1 MNEEL
6 LQAMLRI
13 KDGTATQA
21 DYQLYETS
29 LNGGKALASS
39 AYKNRQ
45 TPTTKYSDI
54 VEKISRGEATPQ
66 EISEYQTWA
75 ESENTKRGYINFDPV
90 FGGDVSGTIQ
100 NTDNTFSGG
109 QALVPTPV
117 RTPNSAVP
125 SWVTNPLGLL
135 DKEFPDEPFVPF
147 DPTKSEESDAMAFF
161 QAETQKLKDE
171 GKLVTPG
178 QNSSVNNT
186 FKTQPFLPYLYPGGS
201 DLSTELYSFGRA
213 IGAPKGAQGR
223 LATGIGAGGA
233 AALDIARNVMSGIG
247 YEKANS
253 FAEDWYRKRLQD
265 QEYESQSQTRDTNN
279 VGFKRDGGPILA
291 GDPPTKRL
299 TNENL
304 PAENYPQDNM
314 LYPPGDNRWDR
325 SNPPL
330 NMDIWEMFR
339 NQREIDPPQELPE
352 NDRRMYFRRWENDA
366 RTGKLG
372 TIVAENGGS
381 FNGVSFEMGGEQM
394 MSEGQEQMPT
404 EVAPQEQQVDPIQ
417 QVVEIVTQLL
427 QQGAPQEQIIQAL
440 VQQGIPQ
447 EQAVQIINQ
456 VMQQMQPQQ
465 TTKDGKTVN
474 AQPGQQITFKHGGK
488 KVSGT
493 VKEIRDGKIILE

>member
-66 EISEYQTWA
+66 EISEYQAWA
-75 ESENTKRGYINFDPV
+75 ESENNKRGYINFDPV
-90 FGGDVSGTIQ
+90 FGGDVSGTTQ

-125 SWVTNPLGLL
+125 SWVINPLGLP
-135 DKEFPDEPFVPF
+135 DKEAPYEP
-147 DPTKSEESDAMAFF
+147 SWM
-161 QAETQKLKDE
+161 TQKNPDAIDLTDKSKMSLRPPYNYD
-171 GKLVTPG
+171 GG
-178 QNSSVNNT
+178 QGGEDP

-201 DLSTELYSFGRA
+201 DLSTELYSLGRA

-279 VGFKRDGGPILA
+279 VGRQFRDGG
-291 GDPPTKRL
+291 
-299 TNENL
+299 
-304 PAENYPQDNM
+304 M
-314 LYPPGDNRWDR
+314 
-325 SNPPL
+325 
-330 NMDIWEMFR
+330 
-339 NQREIDPPQELPE
+339 
-352 NDRRMYFRRWENDA
+352 
-366 RTGKLG
+366 
-372 TIVAENGGS
+372 
-381 FNGVSFEMGGEQM
+381 FNGVGFEMGGEQ
-394 MSEGQEQMPT
+394 EMPM
-404 EVAPQEQQVDPIQ
+404 EVAPQEQQADPMQ